1 MCKNVMNMDDK
12 CSQIKKI
19 DLAKTFQLTFVI
31 ILSHLSSTQQVSEHT
46 QLFMLGHD
54 KPFDSFDYY
63 QTPKENMTLMAG
75 LHWKY

>member
-1 MCKNVMNMDDK
+1 MNMYDK

-54 KPFDSFDYY
+54 IINPLIRLTIIKRQWRTRP
-63 QTPKENMTLMAG
+63 
-75 LHWKY
+75 